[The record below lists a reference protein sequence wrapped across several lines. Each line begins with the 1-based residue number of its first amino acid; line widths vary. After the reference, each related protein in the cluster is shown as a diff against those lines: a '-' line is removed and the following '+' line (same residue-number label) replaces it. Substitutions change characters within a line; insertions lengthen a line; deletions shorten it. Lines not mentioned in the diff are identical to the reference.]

1 LLFRRQP
8 GAVLL
13 ARTSARA
20 ASTLVASIIAQV
32 GVGTVGV
39 MQAINGPNGIM
50 NPGKT
55 LPVDDF
61 SL

>member
-1 LLFRRQP
+1 LLFRSQP

-13 ARTSARA
+13 APTSARA
-20 ASTLVASIIAQV
+20 ASKLVASIIVQV
-32 GVGTVGV
+32 GVDAVGV
-39 MQAINGPNGIM
+39 RQAINDPNGIM

-55 LPVDDF
+55 PPVDDF